1 MSQTTERLV
10 LAALKNFK
18 SRGSHSLLQIVKAAD
33 LDLETTERAL
43 LALKKKG
50 FVKLTASG
58 GNSKWRLTTWADVD
72 HDHIEKTARRGGA
85 GYLYW

>member
-33 LDLETTERAL
+33 LERETVEKAL
-43 LALKKKG
+43 LALEDKG
-50 FVKLTASG
+50 VVKLTESG
-58 GNSKWRLTTWADVD
+58 RNPKWRLTTWADVD